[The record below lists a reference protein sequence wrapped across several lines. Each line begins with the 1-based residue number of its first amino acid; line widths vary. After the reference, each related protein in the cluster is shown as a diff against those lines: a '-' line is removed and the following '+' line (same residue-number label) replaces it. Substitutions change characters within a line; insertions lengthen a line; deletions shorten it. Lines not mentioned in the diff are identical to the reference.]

1 MKIIDQREVI
11 LPWRY
16 LVKDPSVSSPLELKE
31 FRLRLLLLLHLDTLG
46 LTAAC
51 VLQIWNACENVHN
64 ADKMNVT
71 GQ

>member
-1 MKIIDQREVI
+1 MKIKDQRQVI

-31 FRLRLLLLLHLDTLG
+31 FGSLLLLHLDTFG

-51 VLQIWNACENVHN
+51 VLRNACKNIHN

-71 GQ
+71 TGQ